1 MADHPDRRPA
11 SSSDLVQVL
20 SNSLRFTTSGKPH
33 RLESDLTARW
43 AAEMPVWHLE
53 RSGFVVMQKPPARD
67 GAALVRPSPDAA
79 T

>member
-11 SSSDLVQVL
+11 SSADLVQAL
-20 SNSLRFTTSGKPH
+20 SYGLRFTTSGKPH
-33 RLESDLTARW
+33 RLASDLTVRW
-43 AAEMPVWHLE
+43 AAEMLVWHLE
-53 RSGFVVMQKPPARD
+53 RSGFVVMQKLPARD